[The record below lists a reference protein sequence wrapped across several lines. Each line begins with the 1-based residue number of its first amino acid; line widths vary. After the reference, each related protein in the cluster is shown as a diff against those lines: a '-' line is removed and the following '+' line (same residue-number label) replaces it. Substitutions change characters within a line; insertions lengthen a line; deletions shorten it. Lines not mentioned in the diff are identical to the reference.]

1 MQVER
6 IGSHFSHNGQINF
19 VSRPDCYICKDA
31 SVDTHIDVRHLSLLT
46 SDIWHNLQS
55 HQYGCLQKRLCKCSN
70 LVEKWKWLDHYVRN
84 ESPQPICSACIFS
97 FVYFWDCLHKMKTR
111 STQAKSWARIL
122 NFFLFCS
129 YDIDTTFPKFYLILV
144 DFSIFRDTLLTMDNV
159 WPDGAWPQLTS

>member
-1 MQVER
+1 MQLMSV
-6 IGSHFSHNGQINF
+6 
-19 VSRPDCYICKDA
+19 IC
-31 SVDTHIDVRHLSLLT
+31 HLSSLT
-46 SDIWHNLQS
+46 SADYVRCQMSVMTDDGNKS

-129 YDIDTTFPKFYLILV
+129 YDIDTTFPKLYLILV
-144 DFSIFRDTLLTMDNV
+144 DFSMFRDTLLTMDNV